1 MLSFLKKLLGIQQT
15 IEPHVMMTSKPQG
28 HLLSEQCRDHK
39 KRFLQTLTRVLEEH
53 GADTSQVPSI
63 GTIDRL
69 DWHEEVVWE
78 IHQQDVLEDIDYGT
92 YGLFQKYAANHIG
105 LFLSWLAHRD
115 LLGNDDSD
123 YSQDGIKQLKVRQI
137 TGTDYLINYCDTK
150 LWSVDVADS
159 LLPII
164 EEFYTAYLTLYA
176 DFLPAN
182 EAFYTRLFS
191 WSDYDQL
198 APKIDQLYAKYTS

>member
-1 MLSFLKKLLGIQQT
+1 MLSFLKKLFGIQQT
-15 IEPHVMMTSKPQG
+15 IEPHVMITKPQPY
-28 HLLSEQCRDHK
+28 LLSEQRRDHK
-39 KRFLQTLTRVLEEH
+39 KRFLQTLTQVLEEH
-53 GADTSQVPSI
+53 GADPSQVPSL
-63 GTIDRL
+63 GTIDRI

-78 IHQQDVLEDIDYGT
+78 IQASDDLENIDDET
-92 YGLFQKYAANHIG
+92 YELFQKYAGNHIG
-105 LFLSWLAHRD
+105 LFLAWLAHRD
-115 LLGNDDSD
+115 LLGNDDPD
-123 YSQDGIKQLKVRQI
+123 YSQDGIKQLKARQI
-137 TGTDYLINYCDTK
+137 TGTDYLIDYCDTK
-150 LWSVDVADS
+150 FWSVDVADS

-164 EEFYTAYLTLYA
+164 EEFYTAYLILYA